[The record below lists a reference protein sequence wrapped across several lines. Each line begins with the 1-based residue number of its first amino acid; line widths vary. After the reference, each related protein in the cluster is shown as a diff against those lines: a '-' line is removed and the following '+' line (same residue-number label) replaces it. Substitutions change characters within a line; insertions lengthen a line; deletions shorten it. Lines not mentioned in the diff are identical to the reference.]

1 MPNKR
6 KCSEIFYR
14 NVLGAAALRA
24 KDKVAMGEAQAIR
37 QDWALAS
44 DTELVAGVGK
54 GVAEAFAELMQRYS
68 PTLYRAARSIT
79 GNDAEAEDVT
89 QESWLRA
96 YANLGKFRG
105 ESRLVTWLVRI
116 TLNEALGRKRRAPPI
131 LKIDELD
138 RRRGADVMLFPTAP
152 IDPEVDLSRTQVSRL
167 LERAIDTLPAPYR
180 IVFILRIVE
189 EMSVEDVALQL
200 GVAEITVR
208 TRTYRARGLLRKAL
222 EKKLSSDFKDV
233 FPFAGARCQNL
244 RARVLAKIKEMN
256 ERQVTGAV
264 KAFPLT
270 EGGLWDGS

>member
-1 MPNKR
+1 
-6 KCSEIFYR
+6 
-14 NVLGAAALRA
+14 
-24 KDKVAMGEAQAIR
+24 MGEAQAIR
-37 QDWALAS
+37 QDCALAS
-44 DTELVAGVGK
+44 DMELVAGVGK

-79 GNDAEAEDVT
+79 GNDAEAEDVV

-96 YANLGKFRG
+96 YAYLGKFRG

-131 LKIDELD
+131 LEIDELD
-138 RRRGADVMLFPTAP
+138 RQRGADVMLFPTAT

-200 GVAEITVR
+200 GVPEITVR
-208 TRTYRARGLLRKAL
+208 TRTHRARGLLRKAL
-222 EKKLSSDFKDV
+222 EKKLSSGFKDV
-233 FPFAGARCQNL
+233 FPFGGARCQNL
-244 RARVLAKIKEMN
+244 RARVLAKINDLDVRK
-256 ERQVTGAV
+256 
-264 KAFPLT
+264 
-270 EGGLWDGS
+270 